1 MGGLSIVLVSPPL
14 CEPAVPNL
22 AIELLASIARRHGHH
37 AATLHAALQQPT
49 LFRDDLIHG
58 MGAQACFSPA
68 YFDFEVNNYIEDIV
82 DAIYY
87 DFSQRDRVIHDV
99 RESIVEKFFFGV
111 LEAERCLNRILDLI
125 PHRECDVI
133 AFSIGFDSQKLPA
146 AALAKRLRLR
156 GEEATIVVGGTGTDD
171 EMGAA
176 LLERFPEFDLVVQG
190 EAEQSWPSLLHALS
204 KSDDVSSIP
213 GCVYRDNSG
222 IVSVPESPPNRTFFE
237 IGVPDYGDF
246 LHQRAMGPYTNSQLC
261 LLVETSRGCWWGKK
275 HHCTFCGIK
284 SVDFEYRS
292 REAQDAVSV
301 LIELYDRYQP
311 DLLYCT
317 DAIVPAGYHVTAW
330 QALAEARQEGRD
342 WRIFYETKSNMKR
355 KEIARMAAAGIT
367 RVQPGI
373 ESLST
378 NNLKLMNKGTTAL
391 QQISYLKWAHAYGVT
406 VNYGLISGMPGE
418 SVADLDEMANRT
430 VLLRHLPPPADV
442 NRLALH
448 RFSPHFIDPARYGI
462 ENVRPFRTQEL
473 IFQCG
478 SEQTKRLCYQLDFTV
493 PDQCCDEY
501 EEARDRL
508 VRQVLIWREAY
519 LAGAGLWIRP
529 ESNVRVIGR
538 NSSALALDIAV
549 ITDSVEVL
557 VLDECAEVRAPQRIA
572 ADHRLPMDAVLRA
585 LDNLVEQGLVLVE
598 NGYALTLA
606 LPPDLDPVSDA
617 DWRSEHCISLPLIKS

>member
-1 MGGLSIVLVSPPL
+1 MSGLSIMLVSPPL

-22 AIELLASIARRHGHH
+22 AIELLASIARRHGHR
-37 AATLHAALQQPT
+37 AATLHAALQQPM
-49 LFRDDLIHG
+49 LFRDDMIHG

-68 YFDFEVNNYIEDIV
+68 YFNLEINSYAEEVV

-87 DFSQRDRVIHDV
+87 DFSQRDRVISDA
-99 RESIVEKFFFGV
+99 RESIVEKFFFGF
-111 LEAERCLNRILDLI
+111 LEAERCLDRILELI
-125 PHRECDVI
+125 PHREYDII
-133 AFSIGFDSQKLPA
+133 AFSVGFDSQKLPA
-146 AALAKRLRLR
+146 AALAKRLRIR

-190 EAEQSWPSLLHALS
+190 EADQSWPRLLQHLS
-204 KSDDVSSIP
+204 KRDDISSVP
-213 GCVYRDNSG
+213 GCVYRANSAV
-222 IVSVPESPPNRTFFE
+222 VSVPESPPSQEFLE
-237 IGVPDYGDF
+237 SGVPDYAAF
-246 LHQRAMGPYTNSQLC
+246 LHQHSTSRYANSQLC

-292 REAQDAVSV
+292 REAQGAVNV
-301 LIELYDRYQP
+301 LTELYDRYQP

-317 DAIVPAGYHVTAW
+317 DAIVPASYHATAW
-330 QALAEARQEGRD
+330 QELAEARQQGRD

-378 NNLKLMNKGTTAL
+378 NSLKLMNKGANAL

-418 SVADLDEMANRT
+418 SAADLDEMASRT
-430 VLLRHLPPPADV
+430 DLLRHLPPPADV

-448 RFSPHFIDPARYGI
+448 RFSPHFRDPTLYGI

-473 IFQCG
+473 IFQCD
-478 SEQTKRLCYQLDFTV
+478 SERVKRLCYQLDFTV
-493 PDQCCDEY
+493 ADQCSDEY
-501 EEARDRL
+501 EQARDRL
-508 VRQVLIWREAY
+508 VQQVLIWREDF

-538 NSSALALDIAV
+538 NSSALALDIEV
-549 ITDSVEVL
+549 ITDPVEVL
-557 VLDECAEVRAPQRIA
+557 VLDECAELRAPRRIA
-572 ADHRLPMDAVLRA
+572 ADHQLPIDSVLRA
-585 LDNLVEQGLVLVE
+585 LDRLVERGLVLVE

-606 LPPDLDPVSDA
+606 IPPDLDPLTDA
-617 DWRSEHCISLPLIKS
+617 DWSSEDRITLPLIKR